1 MNDNLQHP
9 SGTRRIAWV
18 DYGKG
23 LAILLVFWG
32 HTICPEPIRIF
43 FMRFTFRFS
52 MRCRDLYFLFVGISH
67 FRLLYGV
74 NSELS

>member
-43 FMRFTFRFS
+43 FYAFHIP
-52 MRCRDLYFLFVGISH
+52 LF
-67 FRLLYGV
+67 
-74 NSELS
+74 

>member
-32 HTICPEPIRIF
+32 DTICPEPIRIF
-43 FMRFTFRFS
+43 F
-52 MRCRDLYFLFVGISH
+52 YAFLHSAFLCAVGICIFYSSVSVI
-67 FRLLYGV
+67 FGFYMA
-74 NSELS
+74 